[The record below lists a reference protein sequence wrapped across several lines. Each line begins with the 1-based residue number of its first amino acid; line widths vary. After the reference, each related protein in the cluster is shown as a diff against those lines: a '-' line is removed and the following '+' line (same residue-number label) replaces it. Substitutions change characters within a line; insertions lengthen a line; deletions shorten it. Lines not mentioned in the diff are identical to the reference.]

1 MPTVDRVA
9 ASAGAQEGRLRLVLI
24 NLAFAQLTLGVLL
37 AVAPGFFF
45 DTIADYGTQNDH
57 YLRDI
62 STFYLAFG
70 VVLLAALERVSWR
83 VPLLA
88 FGALQYG
95 LHTLNHLLDIGE
107 ADPGWLG
114 PFNFIA
120 LLLLTGWIRVRPPQV
135 SAAPSRP
142 R

>member
-1 MPTVDRVA
+1 MQTVDRVA
-9 ASAGAQEGRLRLVLI
+9 ASAGAQEGRLRFVLI
-24 NLAFAQLTLGVLL
+24 NLAFAQLTLGVVL
-37 AVAPGFFF
+37 AIAPGFFF

-57 YLRDI
+57 FLRDI

-114 PFNFIA
+114 PFNFIS
-120 LLLLTGWIRVRPPQV
+120 LLLLTAGFVYALRISARP
-135 SAAPSRP
+135 
-142 R
+142 

>member
-1 MPTVDRVA
+1 MQTVDRLS

-24 NLAFAQLTLGVLL
+24 NLAFAQLTLGVVL

-70 VVLLAALERVSWR
+70 VVLLAALERISWR

-114 PFNFIA
+114 PFNFIS
-120 LLLLTGWIRVRPPQV
+120 LLLLTAGFVYALRISARPG
-135 SAAPSRP
+135 
-142 R
+142 

>member
-1 MPTVDRVA
+1 MATVDQVA
-9 ASAGAQEGRLRLVLI
+9 VPAPVQERRLRLI
-24 NLAFAQLTLGVLL
+24 IGSLAFVQLSLGVVL
-37 AVAPGFFF
+37 ALAPGFFF
-45 DTIADYGTQNDH
+45 NTFADYGTRNDH
-57 YLRDI
+57 FLRDV

-70 VVLLAALERVSWR
+70 VVLLGALDRVSWR

-114 PFNFIA
+114 PFNFIS
-120 LLLLTGWIRVRPPQV
+120 LLLLTAGFVYGLRLCGRTPV
-135 SAAPSRP
+135 
-142 R
+142 

>member
-1 MPTVDRVA
+1 MQTVGRAA
-9 ASAGAQEGRLRLVLI
+9 ASREAREHRLRLVLI

-45 DTIADYGTQNDH
+45 DTIADYGTKNDH

-120 LLLLTGWIRVRPPQV
+120 LLLLTAGFVYALRTSARP
-135 SAAPSRP
+135 A
-142 R
+142 

>member
-1 MPTVDRVA
+1 MQTVGRAA
-9 ASAGAQEGRLRLVLI
+9 ASRDVREHRLRLVLI

-45 DTIADYGTQNDH
+45 DTIADYGTKNDH

-120 LLLLTGWIRVRPPQV
+120 LLLLTAGFVYALRTSARP
-135 SAAPSRP
+135 A
-142 R
+142 

>member
-1 MPTVDRVA
+1 MQTVGRA
-9 ASAGAQEGRLRLVLI
+9 EASRDVREHRLRLVLI
-24 NLAFAQLTLGVLL
+24 NLALAQLTLGVLL

-45 DTIADYGTQNDH
+45 DTIADYGTKNDH

-120 LLLLTGWIRVRPPQV
+120 LLLLTAGFVYALRTSARP
-135 SAAPSRP
+135 A
-142 R
+142 